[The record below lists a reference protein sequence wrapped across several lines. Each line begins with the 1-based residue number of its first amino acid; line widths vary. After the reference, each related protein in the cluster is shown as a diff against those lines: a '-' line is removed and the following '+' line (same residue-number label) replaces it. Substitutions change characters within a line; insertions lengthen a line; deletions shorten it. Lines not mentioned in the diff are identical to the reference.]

1 MSETSI
7 QTEATP
13 SGTTPR
19 KAMFIVFLVVFI
31 DLLGFGIVLP
41 LLPLYG
47 KHFVEPLF
55 EGGETSKAGGAVV
68 GLLMAM
74 FSLMQFLFAPV
85 WGRISDRVGRRPILL
100 IGLAGSVVFYS
111 LFGYASDMW
120 SEPAAAALALTL
132 LFIAR
137 IGAGIAGA
145 TISTAQAVI
154 ADCTTPERRKHGMAL
169 IGAAF
174 GIGFTFGPLIG
185 AGALELLP
193 DHLGV
198 TGYVAA
204 GLSFIALLVA
214 IAILPETRRFGEE
227 SAARRKWFDTR
238 AMRMA
243 LANPALAPVVWTFF
257 LATLGFASFE
267 VTLSLLNRD
276 ALGLNPERNFLI
288 FAYVG
293 FVLMLTQGVLY
304 RRLAHKVSEPTF
316 MAAGIVLMGG
326 AVISLGGVTWTA
338 AQRHGESV
346 PAWLFAWAL
355 VSLTLAVVGF
365 ALLTP
370 SAQALVSRRS
380 DQERQG
386 EILGVNQSAASMA
399 RILGPI
405 FGLTLYGLTSSHL
418 LPYVFGGALLLAM
431 LPLIP
436 SIRRGGQESEAL
448 A

>member
-1 MSETSI
+1 
-7 QTEATP
+7 
-13 SGTTPR
+13 
-19 KAMFIVFLVVFI
+19 MFIVFLVVFI

-55 EGGETSKAGGAVV
+55 EGGEKSRAGGAIV
-68 GLLMAM
+68 GLLMAS
-74 FSLMQFLFAPV
+74 FSAMQFVFAPI
-85 WGRISDRVGRRPILL
+85 WGRISDRIGRRPIIL
-100 IGLAGSVVFYS
+100 IGLAGSVVFYA

-120 SEPAAAALALTL
+120 TDKAAAAFALTL
-132 LFIAR
+132 LFVAR

-154 ADCTTPERRKHGMAL
+154 ADCTTPEERKRGMAL

-185 AGALELLP
+185 AGALQLFQ

-204 GLSFIALLVA
+204 GLSFVALLTA
-214 IAILPETRRFGEE
+214 IAILPETRRFGEA
-227 SAARRKWFDTR
+227 SAARRKWFDTHAIR
-238 AMRMA
+238 TA
-243 LANPALAPVVWTFF
+243 LADPAVSPVVWTFF

-276 ALGLNPERNFLI
+276 VLQLGNEKNFLM

-293 FVLMLTQGVLY
+293 FVLGLTQGGVY
-304 RRLAHKVSEPTF
+304 RPLARRVSEVEF
-316 MAAGIVLMGG
+316 MTAGIVLMGLG
-326 AVISLGGVTWTA
+326 VLSLGGVTWTSG
-338 AQRHGESV
+338 QLGEEAV
-346 PAWLFAWAL
+346 PGWLFAWTFL
-355 VSLTLAVVGF
+355 SLTVAVVGF
-365 ALLTP
+365 AFLTP

-380 DQERQG
+380 DPERQG
-386 EILGVNQSAASMA
+386 EVLGVNQSAASMA

-405 FGLTLYGLTSSHL
+405 FGLTLYGLTPGHL
-418 LPYVFGGALLLAM
+418 LPYMFGGALLLAM

-436 SIRRGGQESEAL
+436 AIRRGETAAPHLPPSEAIKT
-448 A
+448 AD